1 MNETP
6 KMPIWMLIIIC
17 ILSAV
22 IVLAVLLQIVLQIS
36 IPGLI
41 PFATAGLILPMLISY
56 FRSPKKDAF
65 LLGVFIVALVL
76 NVAGGIL
83 QIIANG

>member
-1 MNETP
+1 MKETP

-17 ILSAV
+17 ILTVV
-22 IVLAVLLQIVLQIS
+22 IVLAILLQILLDVS

-41 PFATAGLILPMLISY
+41 PFSTAGLIAPMLISY

-65 LLGVFIVALVL
+65 LLTVFIVAFAL
-76 NVAGGIL
+76 NVAGGVL
-83 QIIANG
+83 QLITRG